1 MGNKETKIKR
11 LLEEIAEN
19 IEKDMPAIIIV
30 PFKDKCFNLINPGND
45 DFSLSEMIAQLSDSD
60 TNQAIEIKNMIMNVC
75 LYLIDTDKLF
85 AITFMKYVMKLMEE
99 VETKTIPMT
108 LVKGKNDLPN

>member
-1 MGNKETKIKR
+1 MGNKETKIKE

-19 IEKDMPAIIIV
+19 LEKDMPAIVIV
-30 PFKDKCFNLINPGND
+30 PFKDKCFNIVNPGTD
-45 DFSLSEMIAQLSDSD
+45 DFSLSEMIAQISDSD
-60 TNQAIEIKNMIMNVC
+60 TNQAIEIKNMMLNVC

-99 VETKTIPMT
+99 VDTKTIPMS